1 MAWTEEQRRLAH
13 ERRKLRQGLRY
24 QSDMTDPEWERV
36 RPHIPPERRG
46 GRHRETDMRAV
57 VNAILYIDWSG
68 CQWAALPHDFPPK
81 STVYEYFSAWVFDG
95 TFDRILFALVQQERE
110 QSGRAASPTLM
121 IVDAQSVKSGPNR
134 GGKGLMPS
142 GSDGTKHVLGAKR
155 HAVVDVCGNRLG
167 VLVTAANVDD
177 RVAAA
182 ALLAMLRPLF
192 PFVEL
197 ILGDAGYTGAT
208 MKAAV
213 ANCGTWRFEIETR
226 GDAASGFKPT
236 RRWPVERSFAFIG
249 LCRRL
254 SRNYERYAQTAEAWV
269 KLAMARI
276 LLRRTP
282 LAA

>member
-1 MAWTEEQRRLAH
+1 MAWTEEQRRLAY
-13 ERRKLRQGLRY
+13 ERRKVRRGLCY

-46 GRHRETDMRAV
+46 GRHRDTDMRAV
-57 VNAILYIDWSG
+57 VNAILYLGWSG

-81 STVYEYFSAWVFDG
+81 STVYEYFSAWVFNG
-95 TFDRILFALVQQERE
+95 TFDRILSALVRDERE
-110 QSGRAASPTLM
+110 RSGRDASPTLM

-142 GSDGTKHVLGAKR
+142 GFDGGKTVLGAKR
-155 HAVVDVCGNRLG
+155 HAVVDVCGNLLG

-192 PFVEL
+192 PFVAL
-197 ILGDAGYTGAT
+197 ILGDAGYTGPT

-213 ANCGTWRFEIETR
+213 ANSGTWRFEIETR
-226 GDAASGFKPT
+226 SDAASGFKPT
-236 RRWPVERSFAFIG
+236 RRWTVERTFAFIG

-276 LLRRTP
+276 LLHRTP